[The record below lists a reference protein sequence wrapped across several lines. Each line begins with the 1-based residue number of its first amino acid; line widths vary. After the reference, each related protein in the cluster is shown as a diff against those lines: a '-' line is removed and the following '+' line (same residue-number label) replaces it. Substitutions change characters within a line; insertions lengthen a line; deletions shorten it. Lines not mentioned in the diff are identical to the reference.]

1 MGCFLKIIHLE
12 NTYLSGRALVI
23 LVAALKM
30 NEILKELFLADNRL
44 MPTDGIQL
52 GNLLKYNHV
61 LELLDLRNNQ
71 LQDIGVGH
79 VCDGLY
85 EQNLGQGLN
94 TLVLWNNQISYMT
107 NSYIL

>member
-1 MGCFLKIIHLE
+1 
-12 NTYLSGRALVI
+12 
-23 LVAALKM
+23 M

-71 LQDIGVGH
+71 LQVSH
-79 VCDGLY
+79 Y
-85 EQNLGQGLN
+85 
-94 TLVLWNNQISYMT
+94 
-107 NSYIL
+107 